1 MSEHRRRRKYSA
13 IVIAIVL
20 TALVLFFLHRT
31 QQVGL
36 PQPRPVVATH

>member
-1 MSEHRRRRKYSA
+1 MSERHRRRQYSA

-20 TALVLFFLHRT
+20 TILVLFFLHRT
-31 QQVGL
+31 QQAAL